1 MTMIFFDLALK
12 PVTTISWF
20 VLKNQV
26 GYGLSV
32 ASQN

>member
-1 MTMIFFDLALK
+1 MPMIFFDLALK
-12 PVTTISWF
+12 LVPMISWF